1 MKMKTLTAGFAG
13 VTIMFSAF
21 AGEKVVFSEGFND
34 PAGIAAR
41 WQNCSAPGKSS
52 YETGASGLTVTIR
65 NNPFRDGYI
74 ECDVPLIKRGVLEF
88 DMEYPDPAGA
98 KGIDLFVEIYN
109 ITNGERFATYA
120 IRGERNS
127 GVIGINGAAAHKAK
141 VGDLMIIA
149 SYAQMT
155 PEEAKEWHPTVIF
168 PRDNRI

>member
-1 MKMKTLTAGFAG
+1 MQIELLKSKIHQVAVTEANLNYVGSITIDEALMEAAG
-13 VTIMFSAF
+13 V
-21 AGEKVVFSEGFND
+21 
-34 PAGIAAR
+34 
-41 WQNCSAPGKSS
+41 
-52 YETGASGLTVTIR
+52 
-65 NNPFRDGYI
+65 I
-74 ECDVPLIKRGVLEF
+74 ENER
-88 DMEYPDPAGA
+88 
-98 KGIDLFVEIYN
+98 VEIYN

-141 VGDLMIIA
+141 VGDLIIIA